1 MNTQVHTPGYSPA
14 RDVPLFIVLFL
25 FFVFLKEIVDR
36 VLNRTHWALALVVS
50 ATVPIEMCTVCIV
63 TSNTRTG
70 NEAEGQRARIQARLS
85 SDEKSVVGVSTGRH
99 GFRLCLGP
107 V

>member
-36 VLNRTHWALALVVS
+36 VLNRTHRALALVVS
-50 ATVPIEMCTVCIV
+50 AAVPIEMCTVCIV
-63 TSNTRTG
+63 
-70 NEAEGQRARIQARLS
+70 
-85 SDEKSVVGVSTGRH
+85 
-99 GFRLCLGP
+99 LGL